1 MSKKVIAFVVILLI
15 SFPCFASASS
25 DGMYIN
31 SFYAISSYVDRNY
44 GKISDQVALG
54 WSEVRIKNGDIYFT
68 QKKYEED
75 NPKMQYDYGIPS
87 GEDEILTLI
96 NDLQSNGAK
105 LKLSVFLNNK
115 DIMEKLLLSDDIQDK
130 IINEITSDFK
140 IKYYDYKN
148 KVNEE
153 YASYYIKDESG
164 IPKEYDGIII
174 DFEGIAPEYKDRFSV
189 FIDKLKQ
196 RLPKGK
202 TMTVCIP
209 PKMGD
214 TDKGEAVQ
222 YYYGYDYAHIGLVA
236 DEIILM
242 AHDFENANTNLQY
255 RILAS
260 APYQLVEDA
269 IKNAI
274 KDIPTHKIL
283 LNISLNNIQWRK
295 GESSYRTPSYAAVM
309 NAIEGKNANEK
320 VLESTFKEL
329 RYDENL
335 RVGHTY
341 LKREAVSSGVVNIYE
356 DDFYYEDNRS
366 IEDKIGLARKYNLKG
381 LSLWRLGSAYSNDT
395 GQNFA
400 AEIFDPIFKNRMF
413 DLNKDDKIN
422 KQDMDIA
429 MLSFGSKSGD
439 SNWKKELDF
448 DNNGIIDIYDID
460 RMAKYLS
467 LP

>member
-1 MSKKVIAFVVILLI
+1 MRKKVIAFAIILLI
-15 SFPCFASASS
+15 AFPYFASASS

-31 SFYAISSYVDRNY
+31 SFYAISSYVDRSY
-44 GKISDQVALG
+44 GKMSDQVALG
-54 WSEVRIKNGDIYFT
+54 WSEIRIKNGYIYFT
-68 QKKYEED
+68 QKKCEED
-75 NPKMQYDYGIPS
+75 NPKMQYNYGVPS
-87 GEDEILTLI
+87 GENEILTLI
-96 NDLQSNGAK
+96 NDLQSNGTK

-115 DIMEKLLLSDDIQDK
+115 DILGKLLLSDDIQDK

-140 IKYYDYKN
+140 IKYFDYKN
-148 KVNEE
+148 KVNGE

-164 IPKEYDGIII
+164 IPKEYDGIIL
-174 DFEGIAPEYKDRFSV
+174 DFEGIAPGYKDRFNV

-196 RLPKGK
+196 RLPNGK

-222 YYYGYDYAHIGLVA
+222 YYYGYDYAHIGSVA

-242 AHDFENANTNLQY
+242 AHDFENANINLQY
-255 RILAS
+255 RIMAS
-260 APYQLVEDA
+260 APYQLVEVA

-283 LNISLNNIQWRK
+283 LNISINNIQWRK
-295 GESSYRTPSYAAVM
+295 GETSYRTPSYAAVM

-320 VLESTFKEL
+320 VLEVTYKEQ
-329 RYDENL
+329 RYDKNL
-335 RVGHTY
+335 GVGHTY
-341 LKREAVSSGVVNIYE
+341 LKREAVSSGIANIYE

-366 IEDKIGLARKYNLKG
+366 IEDKLVLARKYSLKG

-413 DLNKDDKIN
+413 DLNKDSKIN
-422 KQDMDIA
+422 KQDIDIA
-429 MLSFGSKSGD
+429 MLSFESKSGD

-460 RMAKYLS
+460 RMEKYLS

>member
-1 MSKKVIAFVVILLI
+1 MSKKVIAFVIIFLI
-15 SFPCFASASS
+15 AFPYFASASG

-54 WSEVRIKNGDIYFT
+54 WSEVRIKNGNIYFT

-75 NPKMQYDYGIPS
+75 NPKMLYDYGVPS
-87 GEDEILTLI
+87 GKDEIVTLI
-96 NDLQSNGAK
+96 NDLQSSGAK

-115 DIMEKLLLSDDIQDK
+115 DILGKLLISDDIQDK

-140 IKYYDYKN
+140 IKYFDYKN
-148 KVNEE
+148 KVNGE
-153 YASYYIKDESG
+153 YTSNYIKDENG

-174 DFEGIAPEYKDRFSV
+174 DFEGIAPGCKDRFNT

-209 PKMGD
+209 PKIGD

-222 YYYGYDYAHIGLVA
+222 YYYGYDYAHIGSVA

-260 APYQLVEDA
+260 APYQLVEVA
-269 IKNAI
+269 IKNAL
-274 KDIPTHKIL
+274 KDIPASKIM
-283 LNISLNNIQWRK
+283 LNISINNIQWRK
-295 GESSYRTPSYAAVM
+295 GETNYRTPSYVSVM
-309 NAIEGKNANEK
+309 NAIEGKNSNEK
-320 VLESTFKEL
+320 VLESTIKEN

-335 RVGHTY
+335 KVGHSY
-341 LKREAVSSGVVNIYE
+341 LKREAVTSGVVNIYE
-356 DDFYYEDNRS
+356 DDFYYEDSRS
-366 IEDKIGLARKYNLKG
+366 IEEKIGLARKYNLKG
-381 LSLWRLGSAYSNDT
+381 LSLWRLGAAYTSET

-400 AEIFDPIFKNRMF
+400 ADIFDTIFKNRMF
-413 DLNKDDKIN
+413 DLNKDGKIN

-429 MLSFGSKSGD
+429 MLSLGSKPGD
-439 SNWKKELDF
+439 PNWKKELDF
-448 DNNGIIDIYDID
+448 DNNGVIDIYDIN
-460 RMAKYLS
+460 RMEKYLS